1 MAQISHRQDLIEGA
15 IKCLRTK
22 GYARTSA
29 RDIAAA
35 SGAGLASIGYH
46 FGSKDALLA
55 QALLRSFGEW
65 VRRVGVITQ
74 DVEDVA
80 PLARIAT
87 AGVAARESFE
97 EQRPLLLA
105 FVEAMAQA
113 PRSDELREQMATL
126 YREGR
131 QAVAAIVRA
140 SFGDEVERLGAQ
152 TEVVAS
158 FMIAV
163 VDGLA
168 LQWLLDPDDTPSG
181 EELVAALGT
190 AIALALDHRPDRR
203 EDLA

>member
-1 MAQISHRQDLIEGA
+1 MAQISHREDLIEGA
-15 IKCLRTK
+15 IECLHTK

-35 SGAGLASIGYH
+35 SSAGLASIGYH

-55 QALLRSFGEW
+55 KALLRSFGEW

-74 DVEDVA
+74 EVEDAA
-80 PLARIAT
+80 PLERIAT

-131 QAVAAIVRA
+131 QAIAGVVRA
-140 SFGDEVERLGAQ
+140 SLGDEAERLGAEI
-152 TEVVAS
+152 EVVAS

-168 LQWLLDPDDTPSG
+168 LQWLLDPDETPSG

-190 AIALALDHRPDRR
+190 AIALALDHDTDRG